1 MGEAAKK
8 AVVTSAT
15 DVTAGRVPVV
25 GWQGLGGDAIQ
36 PTDNDFNQLS
46 PSGFVQGQTNA
57 PVSPSL
63 FMGFNVRHG
72 GEYQLTIVGRN
83 KRYFAQSCEAGAF
96 QGWDEFYHTGNKP
109 TADDVGALASNGTAA
124 AANKLATARQ
134 INGVAFDGSKNIDLP
149 LIGYGQTWQVFRDL
163 VANTTYTNSTG
174 VPIFVSVTVSMDT
187 GNNAATASLNINGTL
202 IQRAVSRYSANDK
215 VVFVSAIIP
224 AGATYSVSGVQGTI
238 STWAELR

>member
-1 MGEAAKK
+1 M
-8 AVVTSAT
+8 
-15 DVTAGRVPVV
+15 

-46 PSGFVQGQTNA
+46 PSGFIQAQTNT

-72 GEYQLTIVGRN
+72 GAYQFTIVGRN
-83 KRYFAQSCEAGAF
+83 KRYFAQSCEAGKF

-109 TADDVGALASNGTAA
+109 TPDDVGALASNGTAA
-124 AANKLATARQ
+124 AATKLETARQ
-134 INGVAFDGSKNIDLP
+134 INGVAFDGSKNINLP
-149 LIGYGQTWQVFRDL
+149 LIGYGQTWQVFTSR

-174 VPIFVSVTVSMDT
+174 SPICVSVTVAMAT
-187 GNNAATASLNINGTL
+187 GNNAATASLNINGKL
-202 IQRAVSRYSANDK
+202 IQSSVSRYSDNNK

-224 AGATYSVSGVQGTI
+224 TGATYSVSGVQGTI

>member
-1 MGEAAKK
+1 M
-8 AVVTSAT
+8 
-15 DVTAGRVPVV
+15 

-36 PTDNDFNQLS
+36 PTGNDFNQLS
-46 PSGFVQGQTNA
+46 PSGFVQGQTNT

-72 GEYQLTIVGRN
+72 GAYQFTLVGRN
-83 KRYFAQSCEAGAF
+83 KRYFAQCCEAGVF

-109 TADDVGALASNGTAA
+109 SASDVGALPANGTAA
-124 AANKLATARQ
+124 AATKLATARQ
-134 INGVAFDGSKNIDLP
+134 INGVAFDGSKNINLP
-149 LIGYGQTWQVFRDL
+149 LIGYGQTWQVLTDR

-174 VPIFVSVTVSMDT
+174 SPICVSVTVTMAT

-202 IQRAVSRYSANDK
+202 IQSSVSRYSDNNK
-215 VVFVSAIIP
+215 VVFVSAVIP

-238 STWAELR
+238 TTWAELR